1 MERSNVQ
8 IFHDQSLSR
17 SEPLEPVYPFVTSL
31 SLGLLKLYRLNME
44 ANRIYLVDVGFND
57 VFVYDQKSARHR
69 SKLFWKLNLEDAP
82 LLKAESFPE
91 KFDIIVEVKN
101 IPNFDPKFRGRGGW
115 VTIDYNIRIQ
125 LKVTRESVG
134 QMREATNPLSTA
146 QNAARRAARQLLPFM
161 PYEETLIA
169 TAEEKIQQRIKEDP
183 KVQSTG
189 LHVVLVDV
197 EEIEGSKKLN
207 EALHKSFER
216 VLKASDRREIA
227 LQFGE
232 LERDVFQRMLEAEE
246 PGVAIEVQGRVR
258 DRAADRMLQ
267 ALLASGFSL
276 FKNKD
281 IASNDGARAR
291 EIYQVFG
298 QIARNIGLDSLAAN
312 VADKAFAK
320 TKPEDWP
327 PLAVPRGISHEE
339 RLHWERQIMQERAPM
354 DLQDAKD
361 FDTFTFK
368 LGTGDVLEIVWTYP
382 EFPPRVYINNQD
394 RTADY
399 TVLKPELYDYHKV
412 TVWDLYYETRRMLGD
427 QQA

>member
-17 SEPLEPVYPFVTSL
+17 SEPLEPAYPFVTSL

-57 VFVYDQKSARHR
+57 VFVYDQRSARHR
-69 SKLFWKLNLEDAP
+69 SKLFWKLNLEGAP

-227 LQFGE
+227 LQFAE

-246 PGVAIEVQGRVR
+246 PKVALQLRAQ
-258 DRAADRMLQ
+258 AADRMLQ
-267 ALLASGFSL
+267 ALMASGL
-276 FKNKD
+276 NPLQ
-281 IASNDGARAR
+281 
-291 EIYQVFG
+291 IYQKFG
-298 QIARNIGLDSLAAN
+298 QIARDMGQPNSLAQD
-312 VADKAFAK
+312 VAVEAFGK
-320 TKPEDWP
+320 IKPEDWP
-327 PLAVPRGISHEE
+327 PLEVPRGISHEE
-339 RLHWERQIMQERAPM
+339 RLHWERQIMQERAPI

-382 EFPPRVYINNQD
+382 EFPPKVYINNQD